1 MSDLFSLK
9 LAVDSPLSQE
19 MKSHVL
25 ERIAKQALLVFHSDG
40 MVQKQIPRSSGQGFA
55 ILCRQDGH
63 VFAQACR

>member
-25 ERIAKQALLVFHSDG
+25 ERIAKQVELAS
-40 MVQKQIPRSSGQGFA
+40 
-55 ILCRQDGH
+55 QDPPDIENMS
-63 VFAQACR
+63 AADLER